1 MDEYSDIAVGF
12 LAGGLARRMGGR
24 NKALLEIGGRNVL
37 DWQLAATR
45 HHRVRLIN
53 ANGDAHPYQPFG
65 LPIIADT
72 ISGNPGPLAGILA
85 CLEYLAEQQ
94 EQVSMLLSCATD
106 APFIPADLAARLW
119 TALQA
124 EDAVLAQARSHGRR
138 HPVFGLWPVS
148 QRARLRHAVQ
158 SEGIRKI
165 DDFTAL
171 FSVAIVDFD
180 EQPDPFLNV
189 NTPEDIA
196 HAEAA
201 LKNKSANRHLS

>member
-1 MDEYSDIAVGF
+1 MNEYSNIAVGF

-24 NKALLEIGGRNVL
+24 NKALLEIGGRSVL

-45 HHRVRLIN
+45 HHRIRLIN
-53 ANGDAHPYQPFG
+53 ANGDAPHYQPFG

-85 CLEYLAEQQ
+85 CLDYLAEQQ

-106 APFIPADLAARLW
+106 APFIPSDLAARLW
-119 TALQA
+119 AGLET
-124 EDAVLAQARSHGRR
+124 EKAVLAQASSHGRR

-148 QRARLRHAVQ
+148 QRARLRQAVQ
-158 SEGIRKI
+158 NEGIRKI

-171 FSVAIVDFD
+171 YSVAVVDFS

-189 NTPEDIA
+189 NTPEDIT
-196 HAEAA
+196 HADAA
-201 LKNKSANRHLS
+201 LTNKQTI